1 MITLHVDDKNR
12 EILMPPDAPLAN
24 TLDQGIVWLGRTVSW
39 CVPIMA
45 LLVLFIV
52 VLRYGF
58 NTGAITAQESVQY
71 LHATIFMLG
80 AAVALQADQHVR
92 VDIFYRRFSKRQQ
105 AWVNGLGH
113 VVFTLP
119 LCGLIG
125 WGSWDYVIAS
135 WSAREAS
142 PEPGG
147 LPFVLLRLRCGP
159 ARVWPYC
166 AGIESCVQLAALSA
180 DITRTRNGRCATR
193 TRFRP
198 GAARRWRCL
207 DGL

>member
-1 MITLHVDDKNR
+1 
-12 EILMPPDAPLAN
+12 MPPDAPPAS
-24 TLDQGIVWLGRTVSW
+24 TVDQGIAWLGRTVSW

-45 LLVLFIV
+45 ALVFVIV

-58 NTGAITAQESVQY
+58 NTGAIAAQETVQY
-71 LHATIFMLG
+71 LHAAIFMLG
-80 AAVALQADQHVR
+80 SAVALQADQHVR
-92 VDIFYRRFSKRQQ
+92 VDIFYRRFSARQQ

-135 WSAREAS
+135 WTAKEAS

-147 LPFVLLRLRCGP
+147 LPFVYLLKTLIP
-159 ARVWPYC
+159 AMAVL
-166 AGIESCVQLAALSA
+166 LALQALA
-180 DITRTRNGRCATR
+180 LI
-193 TRFRP
+193 
-198 GAARRWRCL
+198 ARALTTLQQR
-207 DGL
+207 DNA

>member
-1 MITLHVDDKNR
+1 MS
-12 EILMPPDAPLAN
+12 PDAPPAN
-24 TLDQGIVWLGRTVSW
+24 TLEHGIVWLGRIVSW
-39 CVPIMA
+39 CVPMMA
-45 LLVLFIV
+45 VLVLVIV

-58 NTGAITAQESVQY
+58 NTGAIAAQETVQY
-71 LHATIFMLG
+71 LHAAIFMLG

-92 VDIFYRRFSKRQQ
+92 VDIFYRRFSARLQ

-135 WSAREAS
+135 WAAKEAS

-147 LPFVLLRLRCGP
+147 LPFVYLLKTLIPAMAVLLALQALALIARSLATLRQRDK
-159 ARVWPYC
+159 A
-166 AGIESCVQLAALSA
+166 
-180 DITRTRNGRCATR
+180 
-193 TRFRP
+193 
-198 GAARRWRCL
+198 
-207 DGL
+207 

>member
-1 MITLHVDDKNR
+1 
-12 EILMPPDAPLAN
+12 MPPDAPPAS
-24 TLDQGIVWLGRTVSW
+24 TVDQGIAWLGRTVSW

-45 LLVLFIV
+45 ALVFVIV

-58 NTGAITAQESVQY
+58 NTGAIAAQETVQY
-71 LHATIFMLG
+71 LHAAIFMLG

-92 VDIFYRRFSKRQQ
+92 VDIFYRRFSARQQ

-135 WSAREAS
+135 WTAKEAS

-147 LPFVLLRLRCGP
+147 LPFVYLLKTLIP
-159 ARVWPYC
+159 AMAVL
-166 AGIESCVQLAALSA
+166 LALQALVL
-180 DITRTRNGRCATR
+180 I
-193 TRFRP
+193 
-198 GAARRWRCL
+198 ARALTTLQQR
-207 DGL
+207 DNA

>member
-1 MITLHVDDKNR
+1 
-12 EILMPPDAPLAN
+12 MPPDAPPAS
-24 TLDQGIVWLGRTVSW
+24 TVDQGIAWLGRTVSW

-45 LLVLFIV
+45 ALVFVIV

-58 NTGAITAQESVQY
+58 NTGAIAAQETVQY
-71 LHATIFMLG
+71 LHAAIFMLG

-92 VDIFYRRFSKRQQ
+92 VDIFYRRFSARQQ

-125 WGSWDYVIAS
+125 WGSWGYVIAS
-135 WSAREAS
+135 WTAKEAS

-147 LPFVLLRLRCGP
+147 LPFVYLLKTLIP
-159 ARVWPYC
+159 AMAVL
-166 AGIESCVQLAALSA
+166 LALQALA
-180 DITRTRNGRCATR
+180 LI
-193 TRFRP
+193 
-198 GAARRWRCL
+198 ARALTTLQQR
-207 DGL
+207 DNA

>member
-1 MITLHVDDKNR
+1 
-12 EILMPPDAPLAN
+12 
-24 TLDQGIVWLGRTVSW
+24 
-39 CVPIMA
+39 
-45 LLVLFIV
+45 
-52 VLRYGF
+52 
-58 NTGAITAQESVQY
+58 
-71 LHATIFMLG
+71 MLG

-147 LPFVLLRLRCGP
+147 LPFVYLLKTLIPAMATLLTLQALIHISRALTVLRQ
-159 ARVWPYC
+159 RDS
-166 AGIESCVQLAALSA
+166 I
-180 DITRTRNGRCATR
+180 
-193 TRFRP
+193 
-198 GAARRWRCL
+198 
-207 DGL
+207 